1 MNRPLALVTGASSG
15 IGAVFAKRLAAMG
28 YDLALVARRRDR
40 LERHAQE
47 LSGLYGVVAEAVVA
61 DLTNDEDL
69 ARVANLLRT
78 NENIAF
84 LVNNAGFGTLGFF
97 FDIDLES
104 QSQMHKLH
112 VMATMTLTHAA
123 LGGMVARG
131 KGSIVNV
138 SSLAAFSLSLGSVSY
153 CATKAWMN
161 SFTEGIY
168 LELQR
173 AGSPVRIQAL
183 CPGFTY
189 SEFHD
194 VVGMDRNRIPKSFW
208 MTPEFVVDCSLRGI
222 ERNKAVVIPG
232 WRYRLFAPILRMMP
246 LSWRRAMG
254 LRSGRAMGRDR
265 RP

>member
-15 IGAVFAKRLAAMG
+15 IGAAFAKRLAAMG

-47 LSGLYGVVAEAVVA
+47 LSRLYGISAEAVVA

-69 ARVANLLRT
+69 ARVENLLRT

-84 LVNNAGFGTLGFF
+84 LVNNAGFGTLGCF

-104 QSQMHKLH
+104 QRQMHKLH
-112 VMATMTLTHAA
+112 VMAAMILTHAA
-123 LGGMVARG
+123 LSGMVARK
-131 KGSIVNV
+131 KGSIINV
-138 SSLAAFSLSLGSVSY
+138 SSLAAFSLSLGTVSY

-168 LELQR
+168 LELQH

-183 CPGFTY
+183 CPGFTS

-194 VVGMDRNRIPKSFW
+194 AVGMDRNRIPKSFW
-208 MTPEFVVDCSLRGI
+208 LMPEFVVDRSLRGL
-222 ERNKAVVIPG
+222 ERNEAVVIPG
-232 WRYRLFAPILRMMP
+232 WRYRLFAPIFRMMP

>member
-1 MNRPLALVTGASSG
+1 M
-15 IGAVFAKRLAAMG
+15 FAKRLAAMG

-40 LERHAQE
+40 LEQHARE
-47 LSGLYGVVAEAVVA
+47 LSGQYGISAEAVVA

-69 ARVANLLRT
+69 ARVENLLRT
-78 NENIAF
+78 NENLAF

-97 FDIDLES
+97 FDADLEG
-104 QSQMHKLH
+104 QRQMHKLH
-112 VMATMTLTHAA
+112 VMAAMTLTHAA
-123 LGGMVARG
+123 LGGMVTRG
-131 KGSIVNV
+131 KGAIVNV

-173 AGSPVRIQAL
+173 TGSPVRIQAL

-194 VVGMDRNRIPKSFW
+194 VVGMDRKRIPKSLW
-208 MTPEFVVDCSLRGI
+208 MTPEFVVDRSLLGI
-222 ERNKAVVIPG
+222 ARNQAVVIPG
-232 WRYRLFAPILRMMP
+232 WRYRLFTPVLRMMP
-246 LSWRRAMG
+246 LSWRRAVG
-254 LRSGRAMGRDR
+254 LKSGRAMGRDR